1 MDYDPLAD
9 LLEVAAES
17 CEETGKRS
25 KALAIRSLQIVL
37 NQEPELSR
45 ELLRRMA
52 QLLKNEIPS

>member
-25 KALAIRSLQIVL
+25 KALAIRNLQIVL
-37 NQEPELSR
+37 NQEPELSG

-52 QLLKNEIPS
+52 QLLKNDVRC